1 MDYNFCI
8 NYNIFYIYVLLYNYY
23 YNYTIYFIRIWRF
36 KMIDFEKTKL
46 ILASNS
52 PRRSELLKQAEML
65 NRNQRKLLQIN

>member
-8 NYNIFYIYVLLYNYY
+8 NYNIFYIYVLL

-52 PRRSELLKQAEML
+52 PRRS
-65 NRNQRKLLQIN
+65 

>member
-46 ILASNS
+46 TETK
-52 PRRSELLKQAEML
+52 RVT
-65 NRNQRKLLQIN
+65 